1 VKASDYGLLILVFA
15 LRFAAIALP
24 GNLLQTDPDGY
35 LRLANGLVESGV
47 YGLIDEAGRPHA
59 TAFRPPLY
67 PVLLAATIWCTGSAS
82 LWAIASLHA
91 GLATLSAALL
101 LSIGRSLNL
110 RFATAACLLF
120 SIDPLLIRQSQLI
133 MTETVATSVGLFSWW
148 LMIYQERLRDP
159 NQPST
164 LSPLTKW
171 TFTLLIGISFG
182 IATLT
187 RPTAIVW
194 LALIVAYF
202 VFRSTTQRTVLL
214 RQAAWLCAGCAIVLI
229 PWIARNR
236 EHFGKSIWATTHGGY
251 TLLLANNSI
260 LYDHF
265 ATGSVSRDWDEDR
278 FHREW
283 AKQKAEAAQKPDYI
297 QRHREVVDDEFAQSV
312 ALDTIRQRPLMF
324 AWSAVDQV
332 ANHCLV
338 YLALCV
344 SFDWS
349 VGIGTQK
356 LGTDMVAWL
365 AAADQPHISTLRV
378 LEQYADA
385 SPCPASR
392 VPTGVLWCSVAHD
405 SCPRHA
411 SDTVTALAPLRLR
424 KNGKI
429 LAPVKL
435 GKRVGTICHCQEL
448 KPLLYSWA
456 SVIF

>member
-1 VKASDYGLLILVFA
+1 MLSVKAIDYGLLILVFA
-15 LRFAAIALP
+15 LRFAAIVLP

-47 YGLIDEAGRPHA
+47 YGLIDEAGIPHA

-324 AWSAVDQV
+324 AWSAVVRVGWLWTPLPNPRPDSWIKWPITV
-332 ANHCLV
+332 WYIWLFALALTGAWVLGRKSLEPTWWLGWLLLISLTLVHSVYWSNMRMRAPALPLV
-338 YLALCV
+338 YLLASYGAQSLM
-344 SFDWS
+344 
-349 VGIGTQK
+349 THA
-356 LGTDMVAWL
+356 LGTL
-365 AAADQPHISTLRV
+365 RTQSQP
-378 LEQYADA
+378 
-385 SPCPASR
+385 SPP
-392 VPTGVLWCSVAHD
+392 
-405 SCPRHA
+405 
-411 SDTVTALAPLRLR
+411 SDYGKTAR
-424 KNGKI
+424 
-429 LAPVKL
+429 
-435 GKRVGTICHCQEL
+435 
-448 KPLLYSWA
+448 
-456 SVIF
+456 F